1 MKTST
6 LLITLLVVAII
17 VMWSGIIDY
26 GLPFGYYLP
35 YPLGFQG
42 SPAQKLGLP
51 YIKL

>member
-6 LLITLLVVAII
+6 ILILLLVVAALVIA
-17 VMWSGIIDY
+17 SGVLDY

-35 YPLGFQG
+35 YPVGFQG

-51 YIKL
+51 YTKV